1 MSSAVWL
8 TVADPGE
15 LLAYYASHAD
25 MDPRSLE
32 STLRAL
38 GHATN
43 QSLVQSVIN
52 DERFHRLLTSITTKL
67 ESLDARSIARMAN
80 ALGLFPSRTSPEML
94 ECAQTI
100 CEVAVKRTNA
110 FSPSSLASLAL
121 GLAVRGVQTPKLV
134 EFVRME
140 TMKSLQDF
148 DPGQMCNI
156 LEAYRRWNVFNRELV
171 DNVVERMTD
180 EVDRFTGRDVVLA
193 LNVMSKLALA
203 RGFLLRRLTG
213 LAFDNLPQFTGSQ
226 LVQLM
231 SSLAKLRFL
240 TTAAAD
246 DIVDA
251 IGKCKHTLPTT
262 QVSEVLF
269 ALALS
274 DYEGS
279 ETTMQKFVTQYM
291 KALDGSYVTLSSLA
305 DVAWSLC
312 FSLTDDT
319 SALAEVVRRIYEM
332 PAPKSRAILLKMHE
346 VQNSLNLEYP
356 GIAKKHPVPTAWL
369 TSMEE
374 NDKMDQDKTD
384 SSRLHA
390 EVLTLL
396 DNVKGTHGIRSRL
409 SVERNVPIGPYHV
422 DFFDAATGLVIDI
435 DTPSRPTSRKM
446 RHRHI
451 ELLPNTTY
459 KTLTINYWDWRRH
472 SRKEEEQMS
481 YLKAVVKQA
490 LEGPSPEQEGSTVVE
505 GVPTEKGKVKSDGN
519 ELRGRGYVST
529 VAAMSWPTAICKLT
543 ILFFFY
549 FLGLLICF
557 MPKCALRRWARRV
570 QRYLVVWL
578 YDIRPPAYSSVR
590 FSNVRAPI
598 KGTSFELDGILV
610 LPGEFFPLENEREDA
625 AAAIDWL
632 VHDCEYYDGEGIG
645 VHGLS
650 YNGMCAYSSLS
661 NPLGRQHVK
670 CIVPGISACE
680 LYPVI
685 FGHDGNQWSFE
696 LVCRWLWLVIGKG
709 DTKPLPGKPMPLRK
723 RVERVGVL
731 LQFFFMRE
739 APPFKRAYWSLP
751 LENVDRLLLNGQPLE
766 VYQKAIRDTDVDGEF
781 WKHRNVLCDLRT
793 DTPLGG
799 IHFVGGW
806 YDFFLRQMLKDYT
819 KRRPLAELRG
829 RKATDGDQA
838 YPVTLE
844 IIQSREDSISYLH
857 LSDWPPRDTDPMNLV
872 MTSNGRLV
880 DEKAAMDQEEGVVRY
895 HYDPRAP
902 TPAVG
907 GTSFNAK
914 NCGEKLQDDFERERL
929 ANGDLVVFTSPP
941 FKTNALIVGNVKC
954 RATVKSSAQSVDIV
968 CRLCRVDRK
977 GHSYNLC
984 DGLERLWDAGSAHT
998 VEVDLGPTCVLIRK
1012 GERVRLQMTSA
1023 AYPRWLRNFNTGNR
1037 DIARETELGPVA
1049 EQQVIVGSPSVSLLR
1064 LPTLRNVSGDHAH
1077 ID

>member
-1 MSSAVWL
+1 
-8 TVADPGE
+8 
-15 LLAYYASHAD
+15 
-25 MDPRSLE
+25 
-32 STLRAL
+32 
-38 GHATN
+38 
-43 QSLVQSVIN
+43 
-52 DERFHRLLTSITTKL
+52 
-67 ESLDARSIARMAN
+67 
-80 ALGLFPSRTSPEML
+80 
-94 ECAQTI
+94 
-100 CEVAVKRTNA
+100 
-110 FSPSSLASLAL
+110 
-121 GLAVRGVQTPKLV
+121 
-134 EFVRME
+134 
-140 TMKSLQDF
+140 
-148 DPGQMCNI
+148 
-156 LEAYRRWNVFNRELV
+156 
-171 DNVVERMTD
+171 
-180 EVDRFTGRDVVLA
+180 
-193 LNVMSKLALA
+193 
-203 RGFLLRRLTG
+203 
-213 LAFDNLPQFTGSQ
+213 
-226 LVQLM
+226 
-231 SSLAKLRFL
+231 
-240 TTAAAD
+240 
-246 DIVDA
+246 
-251 IGKCKHTLPTT
+251 
-262 QVSEVLF
+262 
-269 ALALS
+269 
-274 DYEGS
+274 
-279 ETTMQKFVTQYM
+279 
-291 KALDGSYVTLSSLA
+291 
-305 DVAWSLC
+305 
-312 FSLTDDT
+312 
-319 SALAEVVRRIYEM
+319 
-332 PAPKSRAILLKMHE
+332 
-346 VQNSLNLEYP
+346 
-356 GIAKKHPVPTAWL
+356 
-369 TSMEE
+369 
-374 NDKMDQDKTD
+374 
-384 SSRLHA
+384 
-390 EVLTLL
+390 
-396 DNVKGTHGIRSRL
+396 
-409 SVERNVPIGPYHV
+409 
-422 DFFDAATGLVIDI
+422 
-435 DTPSRPTSRKM
+435 M
-446 RHRHI
+446 R
-451 ELLPNTTY
+451 
-459 KTLTINYWDWRRH
+459 
-472 SRKEEEQMS
+472 
-481 YLKAVVKQA
+481 
-490 LEGPSPEQEGSTVVE
+490 GSTVVE
-505 GVPTEKGKVKSDGN
+505 GVSTEKGKVKSDGN
-519 ELRGRGYVST
+519 ELREKGYVT
-529 VAAMSWPTAICKLT
+529 TAAAMSWPTAMCKLT

-557 MPKCALRRWARRV
+557 MPKCAVRRWARRV
-570 QRYLVVWL
+570 QRYLVVWV

-590 FSNVRAPI
+590 FLNVRAPI

-610 LPGEFFPLENEREDA
+610 LPGEGDKFPFILIRTPYGKETLINDARIYAERGYGVLIQDSRGRFGSTGEFFPLENEREDA

-739 APPFKRAYWSLP
+739 APPFRLAYWSLP
-751 LENVDRLLLNGQPLE
+751 LENVDSLLLNGQPSE

-819 KRRPLAELRG
+819 KAKASGRGDVRLTVGKFAHWQLFKYVPLYTRTVMDFYDHYFAARG

-844 IIQSREDSISYLH
+844 IIQSREDSVSYLH
-857 LSDWPPRDTDPMNLV
+857 LTDWPPRDTVPMNLV

-941 FKTNALIVGNVKC
+941 FETDSLIVGNVKC
-954 RATVKSSAQSVDIV
+954 RATVKSTAQSVDIV
-968 CRLCRVDRK
+968 CRLCRVDGK

-1037 DIARETELGPVA
+1037 DLARETELGPVA
-1049 EQQVIVGSPSVSLLR
+1049 EQQVVVGSPSVSLLS
-1064 LPTLRNVSGDHAH
+1064 LPTLRSVSGDHAH